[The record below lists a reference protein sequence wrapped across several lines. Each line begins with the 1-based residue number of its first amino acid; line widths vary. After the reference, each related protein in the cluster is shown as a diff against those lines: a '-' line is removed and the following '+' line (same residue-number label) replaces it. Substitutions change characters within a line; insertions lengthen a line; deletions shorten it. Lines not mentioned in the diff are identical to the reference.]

1 MIRACRLV
9 CAVLVLAGCADDPS
23 GPGTYEGRVRSSTL
37 TPGAVVLDLTG
48 VGIEGIKGEGGTTA
62 FWNRTS
68 GTEGGSE
75 SFRVVLV
82 KEIPGELN
90 FSVDVSNL
98 ENPAPTG
105 VVVSAVHGSN
115 VPAGDLNSFSVELIR

>member
-1 MIRACRLV
+1 MTRVRWLV

-23 GPGTYEGRVRSSTL
+23 GPGTYDARVRSSTL
-37 TPGAVVLDLTG
+37 TPGAVVLELTG
-48 VGIEGIKGEGGTTA
+48 VGIEGLTGEGGTTA
-62 FWNRTS
+62 SWNRIS
-68 GTEGGSE
+68 GTEEGSAT
-75 SFRVVLV
+75 FRVVLV

-105 VVVSAVHGSN
+105 VVVSAVHGNN